1 MLWESRKRDTDPSFG
16 KKLNWMLV
24 DKQELFI
31 GSANVY
37 RSATICSVLGT
48 VDIVTNKAG
57 ETIYKDINKGT
68 N

>member
-1 MLWESRKRDTDPSFG
+1 MGIQKEGHWSQFWEEIE
-16 KKLNWMLV
+16 LMLV

>member
-1 MLWESRKRDTDPSFG
+1 
-16 KKLNWMLV
+16 MLV

>member
-16 KKLNWMLV
+16 KKLNWVLV

-37 RSATICSVLGT
+37 LSATIFSVLGT

-57 ETIYKDINKGT
+57 ETIYKDINKGA

>member
-1 MLWESRKRDTDPSFG
+1 
-16 KKLNWMLV
+16 MLV

-57 ETIYKDINKGT
+57 ETIYKDISKGT